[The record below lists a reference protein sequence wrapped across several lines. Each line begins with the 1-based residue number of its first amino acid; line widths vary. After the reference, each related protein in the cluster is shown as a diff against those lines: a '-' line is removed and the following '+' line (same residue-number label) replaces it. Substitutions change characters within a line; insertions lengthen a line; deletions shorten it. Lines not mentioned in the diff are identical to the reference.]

1 MSHAYSQI
9 SIHLVFST
17 KDRRKLIGKHHQP
30 LLWSYLAG
38 ICQKDGI
45 FVHAIGG
52 TEDHIH
58 LLIQIPPSLPLAKAV
73 NVLKS
78 SSSKWAS
85 VKGFSFAWQ
94 DGYAA
99 FSVSASNIPAVL
111 RYIETQEAHHRKLTF
126 DEEFLALLKKHNV
139 EFDMK
144 FVLG

>member
-9 SIHLVFST
+9 TIHLVFST
-17 KDRRKLIGKHHQP
+17 KDRHKIILKHLQP

-94 DGYAA
+94 DGHAA
-99 FSVSASNIPAVL
+99 FSVSASNIPAVV

-139 EFDMK
+139 KFDMK

>member
-9 SIHLVFST
+9 TIHLVFST
-17 KDRRKLIGKHHQP
+17 KDRRKLIGKHHQL